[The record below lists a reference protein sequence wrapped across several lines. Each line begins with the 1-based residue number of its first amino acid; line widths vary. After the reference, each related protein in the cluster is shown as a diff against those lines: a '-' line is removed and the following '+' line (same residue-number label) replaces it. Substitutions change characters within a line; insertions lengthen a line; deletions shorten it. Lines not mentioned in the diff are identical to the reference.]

1 MLQAAADVLAGK
13 APHGST
19 NAEAYRVRSGDAMSG
34 CNAKLADVL
43 EQRFG
48 QHAGVSMDVEDWPPV
63 LAVLPLTGLHPL
75 GFSPVVA

>member
-1 MLQAAADVLAGK
+1 MRFRRIMLHAAADVLAGK
-13 APHGST
+13 APHGSN

-48 QHAGVSMDVEDWPPV
+48 QHAGVSMDVED
-63 LAVLPLTGLHPL
+63 
-75 GFSPVVA
+75 

>member
-1 MLQAAADVLAGK
+1 
-13 APHGST
+13 
-19 NAEAYRVRSGDAMSG
+19 MSG